1 MKTLVAAFAL
11 ASLVATSLVATS
23 LVATSAWA
31 RTESVV
37 AARAGLPTFSKA
49 ERAAARQ
56 PAQSYA
62 LVLGVGF

>member
-11 ASLVATSLVATS
+11 ASLVATS
-23 LVATSAWA
+23 AWA
-31 RTESVV
+31 KTESPARPSALTTFKADRIAVV
-37 AARAGLPTFSKA
+37 
-49 ERAAARQ
+49 ARQ

>member
-23 LVATSAWA
+23 TWA